1 MNPIVSGQWACQLIG
16 NVSLIVIPKCWLP
29 HTQTESTG
37 VYRCGLGVSSPN
49 RQPSMSNWTSS
60 HIGSCP
66 AFGSEAVAGES
77 EPVARV
83 MHGVAFSFHL
93 LPIHSGPALLLDGP
107 HLRHHV
113 VRTCRVGALRVRPVG
128 GRDEETNEK
137 VGLTWV
143 PGGSSHTESEE
154 VFGGEVILARLAH

>member
-1 MNPIVSGQWACQLIG
+1 MY
-16 NVSLIVIPKCWLP
+16 
-29 HTQTESTG
+29 TG
-37 VYRCGLGVSSPN
+37 VVLVCLPPTDNHLCPTGHPVTLGPDMSLARHLGPKLLQGVRTCCTGHARRC
-49 RQPSMSNWTSS
+49 
-60 HIGSCP
+60 
-66 AFGSEAVAGES
+66 F
-77 EPVARV
+77 
-83 MHGVAFSFHL
+83 L
-93 LPIHSGPALLLDGP
+93 LPPSPHPFWAALLLDGP